1 MNATDKTAQPVT
13 TGKDRQIVNL
23 KFLDDFMKR
32 MGLTNNSLSKALNIS
47 RQAVGYWFSHD
58 DATLSKLED
67 VFDTLGYKL
76 TFNLVPNHPIDLDN
90 KANVQMR
97 LALENDAL
105 IYGPRLDFLNK
116 VIKAYK
122 LNKAELTKKMNV
134 SATTIYYW
142 QSHDDCLIS
151 NLYKFAECADFH
163 LDIRIDPKGE
173 VEQVTE
179 FNDDITLQETESQQE
194 VVIEE
199 RYEELQRNLTMIGYM
214 YEGFIRDVDKILE
227 GDSSI
232 SPRVRRSC
240 LQIVDL
246 LKEFRTLSV
255 EAEK

>member
-1 MNATDKTAQPVT
+1 MNAKEKTVRSVE
-13 TGKDRQIVNL
+13 TGQDRQIVHL
-23 KFLDDFMKR
+23 KFLVDFMQR
-32 MGLTNNSLSKALNIS
+32 IGLTNNSLSKALNIS

-58 DATLSKLED
+58 DATISKLED

-76 TFNLVPNHPIDLDN
+76 VFSLVPNHPIDLDN

-97 LALENDAL
+97 LALENDEL

-116 VIKAYK
+116 AIKAYK
-122 LNKAELTKKMNV
+122 LNKAELTKKMKV

-151 NLYKFAECADFH
+151 NLYRFAECADFH
-163 LDIRIDPKGE
+163 LDIQISPKGE
-173 VEQVTE
+173 VDQVTE
-179 FNDDITLQETESQQE
+179 FKDDVTLPEADG
-194 VVIEE
+194 VVEIEE
-199 RYEELQRNLTMIGYM
+199 RYEELQRNLKMIGYM
-214 YEGFIRDVDKILE
+214 YEGFIHDVDRILE
-227 GDSSI
+227 GDGNV

-246 LKEFRTLSV
+246 LKEFRTLSA